1 MRMKLARVIAEIV
14 LGLLGTAMLVI
25 AIFSYQLHIDNNQSM
40 GPNRVALAC
49 LGAIFLLT
57 GIIIYSAAFLKH
69 IWKSPVF
76 QKTRPLFNRIG
87 SPYFWLI
94 KTIQEDPGPQ
104 RASHATGWFA
114 TAGAALAIFIS
125 LWYITSGRMVTWTT
139 STNYLDRQ
147 ANAFLAGQIPLLEK
161 PPAALVAL
169 ANPYQYQNRAGI
181 SGYIWDASLY
191 KGKYYFY
198 WGPVPALLVSAV
210 KIFHPAW
217 DIQDQFT
224 IFFSIAGLAI
234 VLAAL
239 FYRLQK
245 KYFPGM
251 PGWVVLGLTLLG
263 ALNMPVFWLL
273 NNPIVHAA
281 AISTGQFFLILGL
294 LTAMLGLENKK
305 YQVFLMAMTG
315 FSWGAAIGSRVDL
328 APGIAWMVL
337 LVCLFLLFK
346 AKKWHP
352 STSALIALILPL
364 VFWGA
369 GLAWYNYARFGNILE
384 TGHRYQLTGGALPA
398 DYRNIVSPSY
408 ILPNLYELLARPM
421 EINWH
426 EFPFLFTP
434 FIRNTMWP
442 KLFFYPRNLNYF
454 YGEPITGLLIS
465 MPVIWLTLF
474 TGLLVLI
481 KYVRSRQREPAGLDR
496 SLQEPS
502 FYPWISWMVSGAI
515 ILNFGTLSIFIFST
529 MRYEAD
535 LAPLLTILVGLC
547 VGWASTTFHFR
558 PRLWRTILLFVGA
571 TILISII
578 ISLLANFQNGDY
590 IFMNSNPHLYQA
602 IAHFF
607 TGR

>member
-1 MRMKLARVIAEIV
+1 
-14 LGLLGTAMLVI
+14 
-25 AIFSYQLHIDNNQSM
+25 
-40 GPNRVALAC
+40 
-49 LGAIFLLT
+49 
-57 GIIIYSAAFLKH
+57 
-69 IWKSPVF
+69 
-76 QKTRPLFNRIG
+76 
-87 SPYFWLI
+87 
-94 KTIQEDPGPQ
+94 
-104 RASHATGWFA
+104 
-114 TAGAALAIFIS
+114 
-125 LWYITSGRMVTWTT
+125 
-139 STNYLDRQ
+139 
-147 ANAFLAGQIPLLEK
+147 
-161 PPAALVAL
+161 
-169 ANPYQYQNRAGI
+169 
-181 SGYIWDASLY
+181 
-191 KGKYYFY
+191 
-198 WGPVPALLVSAV
+198 
-210 KIFHPAW
+210 
-217 DIQDQFT
+217 
-224 IFFSIAGLAI
+224 
-234 VLAAL
+234 
-239 FYRLQK
+239 
-245 KYFPGM
+245 
-251 PGWVVLGLTLLG
+251 
-263 ALNMPVFWLL
+263 
-273 NNPIVHAA
+273 
-281 AISTGQFFLILGL
+281 
-294 LTAMLGLENKK
+294 
-305 YQVFLMAMTG
+305 
-315 FSWGAAIGSRVDL
+315 
-328 APGIAWMVL
+328 
-337 LVCLFLLFK
+337 
-346 AKKWHP
+346 
-352 STSALIALILPL
+352 
-364 VFWGA
+364 
-369 GLAWYNYARFGNILE
+369 
-384 TGHRYQLTGGALPA
+384 
-398 DYRNIVSPSY
+398 
-408 ILPNLYELLARPM
+408 M